1 MEEEVTVPTY
11 SYTCR
16 ACRKSFSLTM
26 TMAEHDKARAKCPK
40 CGGRK
45 IQQQFGSFSV
55 KTSKKS

>member
-1 MEEEVTVPTY
+1 
-11 SYTCR
+11 
-16 ACRKSFSLTM
+16 M